1 MFELITD
8 LSNLFCIMSITAALM
23 FDLWIQIQE
32 SSINNEQWSEKL
44 KIFVLML
51 CDWKEVEF
59 IEYLQNY
66 A

>member
-32 SSINNEQWSEKL
+32 SSINNEQWSEML

-51 CDWKEVEF
+51 CDWKEDEF